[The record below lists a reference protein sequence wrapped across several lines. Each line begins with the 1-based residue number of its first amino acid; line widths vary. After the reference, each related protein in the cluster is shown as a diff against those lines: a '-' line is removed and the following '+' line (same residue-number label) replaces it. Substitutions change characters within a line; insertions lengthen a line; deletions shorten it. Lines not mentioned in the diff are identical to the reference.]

1 MSQQACGLLGELASS
16 GADSSCLTFS
26 TGHGGALGRQ
36 QGPPACID
44 LKNSVSDYR
53 PILKYLVLITATTFT
68 LAGYC
73 WNIIPSGLCS
83 KGTSPL
89 FNHGADG
96 SRCRTQALFF
106 FFLFF
111 YLRNGTTE
119 AGCLRQR
126 PLENKET
133 RHFTA
138 LNYTAA
144 PSDWGVRLISL
155 VGLVDFW
162 TSYLISRPV
171 HLPASPAHSC
181 TNECAQCCSLRYGD
195 EWVISPPIVHA
206 KMEKPVK
213 FSRRPVAPG

>member
-1 MSQQACGLLGELASS
+1 MRSARKASQQRSWLNLFDFLCRPRRSPGQTTRSS
-16 GADSSCLTFS
+16 GSA
-26 TGHGGALGRQ
+26 H
-36 QGPPACID
+36 ID
-44 LKNSVSDYR
+44 LKNSVSNCP

-73 WNIIPSGLCS
+73 WNIIPSGPCS
-83 KGTSPL
+83 KGTSLL

-106 FFLFF
+106 
-111 YLRNGTTE
+111 YLRNGTAE

-144 PSDWGVRLISL
+144 LSDWGVRLISL

-162 TSYLISRPV
+162 TYLISCPV

-195 EWVISPPIVHA
+195 EWAILPPIVHG
-206 KMEKPVK
+206 KIEKPVK
-213 FSRRPVAPG
+213 FSCRPVAGG